1 VRVKE
6 AFTNPAL
13 LGEKIPMKEQ
23 DAVQE
28 DHLLD
33 QFMGHLKVERGLA
46 RNTIESYNR
55 DLIGFFEFLKKGRV
69 SATNVK
75 QEDLVSFITE
85 KRAQLSA
92 RSLARCLVS
101 LRMFYR
107 FLVSEGK
114 IAVNPAR
121 LLGIPKLY
129 QHLPDVLT
137 RDEVDLFLA
146 QPDQSTEMGLRD
158 KAMLEV
164 LYATGLRA
172 SEAIGLRTANINMEG
187 GYLRTIGKGSKER
200 IVPMGSNAI
209 DALKL
214 YIADGRGSL
223 LKKGASPYLFLNG
236 RGGRLTRQG
245 LWKILKGY
253 ALKAGITKRITPHTL
268 RHSFATHLLEGG
280 ADLRSVQVMLGHSDI
295 STTQIYTH
303 VARERLKEVHEKYHP
318 RP

>member
-1 VRVKE
+1 
-6 AFTNPAL
+6 
-13 LGEKIPMKEQ
+13 MKEEE
-23 DAVQE
+23 VFQE

-33 QFMGHLKVERGLA
+33 QFMGQLKVERGLA
-46 RNTIESYNR
+46 RNTIEAYSR
-55 DLIGFFEFLKKGRV
+55 DLIGFFEFLKQRRL

-75 QEDLVSFITE
+75 QEDLVSFIAE
-85 KRAQLSA
+85 KRAHLSA
-92 RSLARCLVS
+92 TSLARCLVS

-129 QHLPDVLT
+129 QHLPHVLT
-137 RDEVDLFLA
+137 RDEVEGLLA
-146 QPDQSTEMGLRD
+146 QPDRNTTMGKRD
-158 KAMLEV
+158 TAMLEV

-172 SEAIGLRTANINMEG
+172 SELIGLRMANINMEAA
-187 GYLRTIGKGSKER
+187 YVRTIGKGSKER
-200 IVPMGSNAI
+200 IVPMGSKAI
-209 DALKL
+209 DALKR
-214 YIADGRGSL
+214 YMTDSRGSL
-223 LKKGASPYLFLNG
+223 LKKGASPYLFLNS

-253 ALKAGITKRITPHTL
+253 AGKAGINKRITPHTL

-280 ADLRSVQVMLGHSDI
+280 ADLRSVQVMLGHADI

-303 VARERLKEVHEKYHP
+303 VAMERLKEVHEKYHP

>member
-1 VRVKE
+1 MSE
-6 AFTNPAL
+6 
-13 LGEKIPMKEQ
+13 EKV
-23 DAVQE
+23 DTE

-33 QFMGHLKVERGLA
+33 QFMGQLKVERGLA
-46 RNTIESYNR
+46 RNTIEAYNR
-55 DLIGFFEFLKKGRV
+55 DLIGFFFFLQQRHL

-75 QEDLVSFITE
+75 QEDLSSFIAE
-85 KRAQLSA
+85 KRTHLSA

-101 LRMFYR
+101 IRMFYR

-114 IAVNPAR
+114 IPTNPAR

-129 QHLPDVLT
+129 QHLPHVLN
-137 RDEVDLFLA
+137 RDEVEVLLT
-146 QPDQSTEMGLRD
+146 QPDQNTTMGRRD
-158 KAMLEV
+158 KAILEL

-172 SEAIGLRTANINMEG
+172 SELIGLRMANINLEA
-187 GYLRTIGKGSKER
+187 GYIRTIGKGSKER
-200 IVPMGSNAI
+200 IIPMGTKAI
-209 DALKL
+209 DSLKQ
-214 YIADGRGSL
+214 YIADSRASF
-223 LKKGASPYLFLNG
+223 LKKGTSPYLFLNS

-245 LWKILKGY
+245 LWKILKNC
-253 ALKAGITKRITPHTL
+253 ARKAGITKRITPHTL

-280 ADLRSVQVMLGHSDI
+280 ADLRSVQVMLGHADI

>member
-1 VRVKE
+1 MKEEE
-6 AFTNPAL
+6 AF
-13 LGEKIPMKEQ
+13 
-23 DAVQE
+23 QE
-28 DHLLD
+28 DYLLD
-33 QFMGHLKVERGLA
+33 QFMVQLKVERGLA
-46 RNTIESYNR
+46 RNTIEAYNR
-55 DLIGFFEFLKKGRV
+55 DLIGFFSFLRQRHL
-69 SATNVK
+69 SAANVK
-75 QEDLVSFITE
+75 QEDLVSFIAE
-85 KRAQLSA
+85 KRTQLSA

-107 FLVSEGK
+107 FLVSEGV
-114 IAVNPAR
+114 ISVNPAR

-129 QHLPDVLT
+129 QHLPHVLT
-137 RDEVDLFLA
+137 RDEVDLLLA
-146 QPDQSTEMGLRD
+146 QPDQNTTMGKRD
-158 KAMLEV
+158 TAILEV

-172 SEAIGLRTANINMEG
+172 SELIGLRMTALNLEA

-200 IVPMGSNAI
+200 IVPMGSKAM
-209 DALKL
+209 DSLKR
-214 YIADGRGSL
+214 YMTEGRAFL
-223 LKKGASPYLFLNG
+223 VKKGTSPYLFLNN

-245 LWKILKGY
+245 LWKIIKGY
-253 ALKAGITKRITPHTL
+253 ARKAGITKRITPHTL

>member
-1 VRVKE
+1 MKEEE
-6 AFTNPAL
+6 AF
-13 LGEKIPMKEQ
+13 E
-23 DAVQE
+23 E

-33 QFMGHLKVERGLA
+33 QFMGQLKVERGLA
-46 RNTIESYNR
+46 RNTVEAYNR
-55 DLIGFFEFLKKGRV
+55 DLIGFFEFLKQRHL
-69 SATNVK
+69 SAMNVK
-75 QEDLVSFITE
+75 QEDLVSFIAE
-85 KRAQLSA
+85 KRAHLSA

-101 LRMFYR
+101 IRMFYR
-107 FLVSEGK
+107 FLVSEGV
-114 IAVNPAR
+114 ISVNPAR

-129 QHLPDVLT
+129 QHLPHVLT
-137 RDEVDLFLA
+137 RDEVDLLLA
-146 QPDQSTEMGLRD
+146 QPDQNTTMGRRD
-158 KAMLEV
+158 TAILEV

-172 SEAIGLRTANINMEG
+172 SELIGLRMATINLEA

-200 IVPMGSNAI
+200 IVPMGSKAI
-209 DALKL
+209 DSLKR
-214 YIADGRGSL
+214 YMTEGRAYL
-223 LKKGASPYLFLNG
+223 VKKGTSPYLFLNN

-253 ALKAGITKRITPHTL
+253 TRKAGITKRITPHTL